1 MSRIKRPLSRSVII
15 VCAIFIGL
23 LCVVL
28 SITTYQ
34 LYTRTMYD
42 RYDKQLSSVL
52 TYIEHHIDH
61 DDMAECA
68 ATFVESEKYKEFQA
82 FFDDFIDHYE
92 DLHYLY
98 IMKILDPEDVDP
110 NEPIPIY
117 EICAANSTYEK
128 MYEPEIVMHLGDG
141 EVGWYDSDTVQEFR
155 DILKGDE
162 EVSIVNKSEW
172 GTDYTLARPLVNSNG
187 EHYGLL
193 CADISIDEI
202 NKTVYRNIY
211 ISIGIIAG
219 FGVLFILLLFWWL
232 HKNVTQP
239 LKLLENRVTSFAY
252 SSTGTRNPDELSFD
266 APEIHTKNE
275 VEALSRAVKKLSVD
289 MRDYVKGI
297 VAAEDEARDLQEH
310 VSEMNVIAYRDALT
324 HVENKAAYEEKR
336 LQLMQDVADD
346 CAEFAIA
353 MVDVNYLKNINDL
366 YGHEHGDEYLI
377 GACRIICDIFAHSP
391 VYRIGGDEFLVVLQ
405 GRDYENRKKLISDA
419 KKAFAESTK
428 DKDLPAWNRY
438 SAAIGVSVWASGDD
452 VDTVFSRADQ
462 KMYEEKAKM
471 KKDLPF
477 D

>member
-1 MSRIKRPLSRSVII
+1 MSRIKRPLNRSIII

-23 LCVVL
+23 LCAVFSVL
-28 SITTYQ
+28 TYN
-34 LYTRTMYD
+34 LYTIAMYD

-52 TYIEHHIDH
+52 TYVEHHIDH
-61 DDMAECA
+61 DDMSECA
-68 ATFVESEKYKEFQA
+68 ATFVESEKYQEFQA

-110 NEPIPIY
+110 ENPIPIF

-128 MYEPEIVMHLGDG
+128 MYEPDIVMHLGDG
-141 EVGWYDSDTVQEFR
+141 EVGWYDDKTAQEFR
-155 DILKGDE
+155 DILKGTE
-162 EVSIVNKSEW
+162 EQSIVNESEW
-172 GTDYTLARPLVNSNG
+172 GTDYTLARPLINSNG

-211 ISIGIIAG
+211 ISIAIIVGLGA
-219 FGVLFILLLFWWL
+219 LFILLLIWWMQR
-232 HKNVTQP
+232 NVTKP
-239 LKLLENRVTSFAY
+239 LRLLENRVTSFAY
-252 SSTGTRNPDELSFD
+252 SSTGTRNPDELLFE

-297 VAAEDEARDLQEH
+297 VAAENEARGLQEH

-346 CAEFAIA
+346 CAEFAIV

-366 YGHEHGDEYLI
+366 YGHDRGDDYLI
-377 GACRIICDIFAHSP
+377 GACRTICDIFTHSP
-391 VYRIGGDEFLVVLQ
+391 VYRIGGDEFLVILQ
-405 GRDYENRKKLISDA
+405 GRDYENRKKLILDA
-419 KKAFAESTK
+419 KKAFAQSTK

-438 SAAIGVSVWASGDD
+438 SAAIGMAVWGQGDD
-452 VDTVFSRADQ
+452 VDAVFTRADQ
-462 KMYEEKAKM
+462 NMYEAKAQM
-471 KKDLPF
+471 KKELPF
-477 D
+477 

>member
-23 LCVVL
+23 LCAVFSVL
-28 SITTYQ
+28 TYQ
-34 LYTRTMYD
+34 LYTRAMYD
-42 RYDKQLSSVL
+42 RYEKQLSSVL

-68 ATFVESEKYKEFQA
+68 KTFVESEKYQKFQE
-82 FFDDFIDHYE
+82 FFDDFIDNYE

-110 NEPIPIY
+110 NDPIEIY

-141 EVGWYDSDTVQEFR
+141 EVGWYDSKTAQKFR
-155 DILKGDE
+155 DILKGNKE
-162 EVSIVNKSEW
+162 ASIVNESEW

-202 NKTVYRNIY
+202 NKTVYHNIY
-211 ISIGIIAG
+211 ISIGIIVG
-219 FGVLFILLLFWWL
+219 FGALFIALLFWWL
-232 HKNVTQP
+232 HKNVTKP
-239 LKLLENRVTSFAY
+239 LKLLESSVTSFAY
-252 SSTGTRNPDELSFD
+252 SSTGTRNPDELLFEPPVIRS
-266 APEIHTKNE
+266 KNE

-336 LQLMQDVADD
+336 LQLMQDIADD
-346 CAEFAIA
+346 VAEFAIA

-377 GACRIICDIFAHSP
+377 GACRIICDVFAHSP

-405 GRDYENRKKLISDA
+405 TRDYENRRKLLSEI
-419 KKAFAESTK
+419 KKAFAESAK
-428 DKDLPAWNRY
+428 DTSLPAWNRY
-438 SAAIGVSVWASGDD
+438 SAAIGMSVWAPGDD